1 MFKKLLS
8 SELGKGAIILF
19 ITINIFNFL
28 NYLFHFVMGH
38 MLGPE
43 DYGVLAVLM
52 SVLTIYNIPTEAI
65 QNLISRYS
73 SKLNL
78 KDEKR
83 KIKFLII
90 SSLKKGLKISLLIF
104 ILATII
110 TFPLSK
116 LLKINFWLFF
126 ISNFLIFYSFLGPIN
141 KGVMQGQKR
150 FGYLGINFMLEAG
163 LKLFFAISFVIFG
176 FKIFGAVM
184 GILMGVSSGLIFS
197 FYFNKDILKEKAEKF
212 KLDEFKLKEV
222 SYFITTIIIF
232 VALSLDIILAKI
244 FFSAEVVGKYSV
256 ISMIGKMIFFGTI
269 AISKTM
275 FPLTSEKHDKNE
287 NPIKIFKK
295 SLIIVIV
302 LEFLT
307 ILLFAFFPKDIIG
320 LLYGNQY
327 TDMAYLLVY
336 SGISLSFL
344 SLVNLNLYYCLSTKG
359 VRKPYYLFIFLIIE
373 IVLLCTFNENIMQY
387 TISFMVSNII
397 MFIGSLFLIK

>member
-387 TISFMVSNII
+387 TLSFMFSNII